1 MPPGAVAESK
11 GANRGSVGK
20 CGCNIKANREQRNIG
35 HRCTALPNI
44 VAALERMLKIA
55 NMGVWSGMSIT
66 FYFDFMSPFAYLGSV
81 AIERLAER
89 RGESVRWRPL
99 LLGVT
104 VIKIMGLKPL
114 PQTPLKGPY
123 LQREFIRQA
132 GYLGVPV
139 LAQPPRISPLPPL
152 RAFAWLAERDTA
164 VAKRFAQSVFEAR
177 WVFGEDPST
186 PDGLARVG
194 QRLDLDPT
202 GLIAA
207 THDGD
212 VKQGLHQLVDNAVAQ
227 GVFGVPTFQIGK
239 ELFWGT
245 DQLPQVERWLETG
258 GW

>member
-1 MPPGAVAESK
+1 M
-11 GANRGSVGK
+11 
-20 CGCNIKANREQRNIG
+20 G
-35 HRCTALPNI
+35 HTVPPNI
-44 VAALERMLKIA
+44 IAVLDTMRKIA
-55 NMGVWSGMSIT
+55 NGAVGLGMSGRSIT

-81 AIERLAER
+81 AIERLAAR
-89 RGESVRWRPL
+89 YGESVTWHPL

-132 GYLGVPV
+132 GYLGIPV
-139 LAQPPRISPLPPL
+139 LAEPPRITPLPPL
-152 RAFAWLAERDTA
+152 RAFASLAERDA
-164 VAKRFAQSVFEAR
+164 HLAKRFAQAVFEAR
-177 WVFGEDPST
+177 WMLGEDPST

-194 QRLDLDPT
+194 QRLDLDPAA
-202 GLIAA
+202 LIGA
-207 THDGD
+207 TNDGD
-212 VKQGLHQLVDNAVAQ
+212 VKRRLRQLVDDAMAQ
-227 GVFGVPTFQIGK
+227 GVFGVPTFQIGT